1 VCLRIDYSA
10 SPPAS
15 PVVTFR
21 LRIGLRVPKTN
32 VYDGECSFDSGCADR
47 NHCRF
52 GFGRGIVEEDFGGK
66 TAACGNGVLIQYG
79 VLLLAVTGLDQ
90 LGSMG
95 PSAKGY
101 AGGRKGFGIF
111 FRNCNGGGAAGS
123 RWLRGIQS
131 VQKCDFQYG
140 IGELENEP

>member
-1 VCLRIDYSA
+1 MQYR
-10 SPPAS
+10 
-15 PVVTFR
+15 
-21 LRIGLRVPKTN
+21 
-32 VYDGECSFDSGCADR
+32 ECSLHSEEVKYQLISKISVCGQSFGVAAGALCACGSIIPEALR
-47 NHCRF
+47 NVSV
-52 GFGRGIVEEDFGGK
+52 FGRGIVEEDFGGK
-66 TAACGNGVLIQYG
+66 TAACGDGVFDS
-79 VLLLAVTGLDQ
+79 VRRFASRCSPGLDQ